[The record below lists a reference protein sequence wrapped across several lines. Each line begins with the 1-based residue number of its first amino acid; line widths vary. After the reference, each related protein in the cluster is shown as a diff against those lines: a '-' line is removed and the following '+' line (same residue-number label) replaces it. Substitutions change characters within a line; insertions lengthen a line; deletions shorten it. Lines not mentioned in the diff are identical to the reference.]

1 MRTSG
6 AWRESRDSFGRNSR
20 QSMLLEGVL
29 GGAGGGKKKV
39 TDVYTNDEVFFSL
52 LTVSDA
58 FEKARMIRE
67 GGAEGGGQE
76 GGRCGR
82 FDTKVA
88 AVVYLSAFVG
98 FVVTVAAGYFCLYE
112 HEDEQGNL

>member
-1 MRTSG
+1 LYYCLLWSRSMAAAVPALPFRLLATAQVHSAAAAAAAG
-6 AWRESRDSFGRNSR
+6 ATASS
-20 QSMLLEGVL
+20 
-29 GGAGGGKKKV
+29 
-39 TDVYTNDEVFFSL
+39 
-52 LTVSDA
+52 
-58 FEKARMIRE
+58 
-67 GGAEGGGQE
+67 GGGQE